1 MEERK
6 VRKFDPKIQVPIQFT
21 QIVPSVGIMNAI
33 LREYTEKV
41 CMQSREQNSFLQ
53 RNQKLA
59 SLSQKFEEYIYF
71 NHSVRANYSRKYGN

>member
-6 VRKFDPKIQVPIQFT
+6 IRKFDPKIQAPIQFT

-33 LREYTEKV
+33 LRENTEKV

-53 RNQKLA
+53 LNQKLA

-71 NHSVRANYSRKYGN
+71 NHSVIQVKFA

>member
-21 QIVPSVGIMNAI
+21 QIVPSVGFMNVI

-59 SLSQKFEEYIYF
+59 SLSQKSEECIYF
-71 NHSVRANYSRKYGN
+71 NHTVGQPISHMC

>member
-71 NHSVRANYSRKYGN
+71 NHSDALWPII

>member
-6 VRKFDPKIQVPIQFT
+6 IRKFDPKIQAPIQFM

-33 LREYTEKV
+33 LREYTKKV

-53 RNQKLA
+53 LNQKLA
-59 SLSQKFEEYIYF
+59 NLSQKFEEYSAGQKKRYAY
-71 NHSVRANYSRKYGN
+71 NKSLCK